1 VASAETAQSGYAL
14 RGVCLLGVLLTA
26 RAAVLIGRPG
36 PRSLWSLVAYV
47 WQDVLVALLF
57 VALDARLKRPRVG
70 WSLYAALVI
79 YIAVNVPVTRVLSSP
94 LTWTMIR
101 AARGPLADA
110 ILHYVTFTNVIGLAL
125 PLVAAVWL
133 PRLLMRAAMRMD
145 PSVAGAAVLLVALG
159 PFATARLETGGLHR
173 NAIGALVETS
183 VTRVAAK
190 DAFDDWRTT
199 PATEEHGKTGATEE
213 HDKTGATEEHGITR
227 KGVPDS
233 ESRTSDPGSR
243 LDLRPLRGSMR
254 GRNVVLVALESTGAR
269 HLGLYGSVPDPA
281 PNLTALASQ
290 SIVFERAYSVYPE
303 SIKGLFATLC
313 SRYPAFDTAPEIYA
327 DVPCASLAA
336 AVKSAGY
343 RTALFHSGR
352 FLYLGMASVI
362 DRRGFDAMEDA
373 GAIGGRVD
381 SSFGVDDASTVSR
394 VLQWIDTVDPRTPFF
409 VTYLPTSGHNPYMT
423 TTPGPFR
430 TDQDFWR
437 YMNALHE
444 SDAAFGALVEGLRQ
458 RRLLD
463 NTLFVVFGDHGEA
476 FGEHP
481 GNFAHTLF
489 IHEENVRIPLV
500 IAAPGAIEKSLRV
513 PRVASVIDIA
523 PTILDLLGL
532 PSQPLHQGASL
543 LPPESRMAL
552 FYTDY
557 SIGWLGL
564 ADGCWKYLYEID
576 SRRSR
581 LFDVCADPGE
591 MSDRAL
597 EHSERIAAYRDRV
610 IAWAGAQRDLVQRR
624 ATSDIK
630 HSRGESYQR
639 YDVEDSKRRST
650 RR

>member
-1 VASAETAQSGYAL
+1 MAPTETAQSGYAL

-26 RAAVLIGRPG
+26 RAAVLVGRPV
-36 PRSLWSLVAYV
+36 PRSVWSLVAYV

-57 VALDARLKRPRVG
+57 IALDARLKRRRVG

-79 YIAVNVPVTRVLSSP
+79 YIAINVPVTLVLSSP

-101 AARGPLADA
+101 ATRGPLADA
-110 ILHYVTFTNVIGLAL
+110 VLHYVTFTNVIGLAL
-125 PLVAAVWL
+125 PLVAAVCL
-133 PRLLMRAAMRMD
+133 PRLLMRAGIRMNRRA
-145 PSVAGAAVLLVALG
+145 AGAAVLLVALG
-159 PFATARLETGGLHR
+159 PVATARLETGGLHR

-183 VTRVAAK
+183 ITRVAARE
-190 DAFDDWRTT
+190 AFDDWRTT
-199 PATEEHGKTGATEE
+199 PFK
-213 HDKTGATEEHGITR
+213 
-227 KGVPDS
+227 S
-233 ESRTSDPGSR
+233 EQFGSRIPDPGPR
-243 LDLRPLRGSMR
+243 LDLTSFRGSMR
-254 GRNVVLVALESTGAR
+254 GRNIVLVALESTGAR

-281 PNLTALASQ
+281 PNLTALATQ

-327 DVPCASLAA
+327 EVPCASLAA
-336 AVKSAGY
+336 TVKTAGY
-343 RTALFHSGR
+343 HTALFHSGR
-352 FLYLGMASVI
+352 FMYLGMTSVI
-362 DRRGFDAMEDA
+362 DRRGFDVMEDA

-394 VLQWIDTVDPRTPFF
+394 VLQWIDTVDPRTQFF
-409 VTYLPTSGHNPYMT
+409 VTYLPTSGHNPYTT

-430 TDQDFWR
+430 NDRDFWR

-489 IHEENVRIPLV
+489 IQEENVRIPLV
-500 IAAPGAIEKSLRV
+500 IAAPGAIETSLRV
-513 PRVASVIDIA
+513 PQIASVIDIA
-523 PTILDLLGL
+523 PTVLDLLGL
-532 PSQPLHQGASL
+532 PGQPLHQGASL

-557 SIGWLGL
+557 SLGWLGL

-581 LFDVCADPGE
+581 LFDVCADSGE
-591 MSDRAL
+591 TSDRAL

-639 YDVEDSKRRST
+639 SDVEDSKTRST